1 MKRSI
6 DFAIYCFRFAAVALL
21 VAYTMT
27 VAPAQQ
33 NLPYGGGG
41 IVDDWT
47 THHVVFSNP
56 GTLMDAMM
64 NGRRQEWQSIVR
76 DPRYRMQLIRQS
88 VMSNPSATSEELQ
101 ASNELR
107 INRRI
112 HWFRGNKHSPSLE
125 GMWTIGLS
133 PNALENLG
141 TPEGMFPAK
150 YTFAPIGT
158 PNCTGD
164 YVVFPI
170 DTAGKAPGSLT
181 STNGQANILGVNN
194 LYVTT
199 CAGAPTELFAYY
211 FPGGGSAATSPV
223 LSEDGTKVAIV
234 ESLVSG
240 SNFHVITLDA
250 RGNSGCATST
260 SPCNGPAAGTPVEP
274 CTVIANG
281 TSSSPCTYDDAVDN
295 YVSLSGTPNVTL
307 SSPFVDY
314 EHDVAYVG
322 DDKGMLHKITPV
334 FNSTA
339 TNPPKEVSGDGW
351 PFTVISGQIL
361 TGPTYDSVSGKVFV
375 GAGNGVLY
383 CVAPAATTVA
393 ACGSVT
399 VGNGGGTNGP
409 LDPPIVDSTQ
419 QTVYVTANNAS
430 ASVLWEVNT
439 SMTTLASA
447 AEGKNGN
454 SIHNGAFDHAYLT
467 SSAGTGHMYFCGNDS
482 SGNPMLYQF
491 SITSGTMATPANGSF
506 SVAQGVGN
514 CTPLTEIFN
523 PNIGSGSDLL
533 FLGVDNNGFGTTATT
548 TCDDAACIM
557 SFNITGGAVPLGT
570 DELTTTNLGS
580 HGISGLIID
589 NVSSTTNASQIYF
602 SNLNNS
608 TATQLSQSGLD

>member
-1 MKRSI
+1 MKRPL
-6 DFAIYCFRFAAVALL
+6 DFAIYSLRFVAVALL
-21 VAYTMT
+21 VAYAMT

-64 NGRRQEWQSIVR
+64 NGRRQEWEHIVR

-88 VMSNPSATSEELQ
+88 VMSNPSATSEVPP

-107 INRRI
+107 INR
-112 HWFRGNKHSPSLE
+112 FFGNKNSQSLQ
-125 GMWTIGLS
+125 GAWTVSLS
-133 PNALENLG
+133 ASGGGNLG
-141 TPEGMFPAK
+141 TAEGMFPAK

-170 DTAGKAPGSLT
+170 DTPGKAPGSLT
-181 STNGQANILGVNN
+181 MTNGQADILGVNH

-199 CAGAPTELFAYY
+199 CSGAPTELFAYY
-211 FPGGGSAATSPV
+211 FPTLGNAATSPV

-234 ESLVSG
+234 ESLGSG
-240 SNFHVITLDA
+240 SHFHVITLDT
-250 RGNSGCATST
+250 RGNTGCATST

-281 TSSSPCTYDDAVDN
+281 TSSSPCTYNTAVDN
-295 YVSLSGTPNVTL
+295 YVSLSGTPNVTR

-322 DDKGMLHKITPV
+322 DDKGVLHKITPV

-351 PFTVISGQIL
+351 PFTVITGQTL
-361 TGPTYDSVSGKVFV
+361 TGPTYDSVSGKIFV
-375 GAGNGVLY
+375 GAGNGILY
-383 CVAPAATTVA
+383 CVAPTTTTVA
-393 ACGSVT
+393 SCGSVT

-409 LDPPIVDSTQ
+409 LDPPIVDSTR
-419 QTVYVTANNAS
+419 QTVFVTANNAS
-430 ASVLWEVNT
+430 ASVLWQVNT
-439 SMTTLASA
+439 SMTTLADVT
-447 AEGKNGN
+447 EGKNAN

-467 SSAGTGHMYFCGNDS
+467 SSAGTGHMYFCGNNS
-482 SGNPMLYQF
+482 SGDAVLYQF
-491 SITSGTMATPANGSF
+491 SITSGTMSATANGSF
-506 SVAQGVGN
+506 TIAQGGGN

-523 PNIGSGSDLL
+523 PSIGSGTDLL
-533 FLGVDNNGFGTTATT
+533 FLGLDNHGFGTTMTT
-548 TCDDAACIM
+548 TCDNNPCIM
-557 SFNITGGAVPLGT
+557 SFNITSGAVPLGT
-570 DELTTTNLGS
+570 DELTTTNLSGM
-580 HGISGLIID
+580 GTSGLIID

-608 TATQLSQSGLD
+608 DGTQLSQSGLE